1 MTKRTAIPRLVVASK
16 NQDKVKEIESI
27 LVQQGLAGEIVTGL
41 SWPDVDETEATIEG
55 NALLKAR
62 AASAATGLPALADDT
77 GLEVAALGG
86 EPGVHTARFAG
97 PEASYQD
104 NVEKMLVLLE
114 GVVDRRATF
123 RSVVALVWPD
133 GTQAMAEGRL
143 DGRIAL
149 EARGS
154 FGFGYDPIFEV
165 DGVTLAELDPEAKDG
180 LSHRAKALR
189 ALSEAFGIRGP
200 GGRRPAATS
209 SSARR
214 LRP

>member
-27 LVQQGLAGEIVTGL
+27 LVQQGQAGEIVTGM
-41 SWPDVDETEATIEG
+41 SWPDVDETEPTIEG

-104 NVEKMLVLLE
+104 NVEKMLVLLD

-133 GTQAMAEGRL
+133 GAEVMAEGRL
-143 DGRIAL
+143 EGRIAV

-165 DGVTLAELDPEAKDG
+165 DGVTLAELDPEAKDR

-189 ALSEAFGIRGP
+189 ALSEAVGNSGL
-200 GGRRPAATS
+200 GGSPC
-209 SSARR
+209 
-214 LRP
+214 LG

>member
-1 MTKRTAIPRLVVASK
+1 VTKRTAIPRVVVASK

-27 LVQQGLAGEIVTGL
+27 LVQQGLVGEIVTGL

-77 GLEVAALGG
+77 GLEVAALDG

-104 NVEKMLVLLE
+104 NVEKMLVLLD

-189 ALSEAFGIRGP
+189 ALSEAVGNSGLGGLPPGP
-200 GGRRPAATS
+200 G
-209 SSARR
+209 
-214 LRP
+214 

>member
-1 MTKRTAIPRLVVASK
+1 MNERTAIPRLVVASK

-27 LVQQGLAGEIVTGL
+27 LVQQGLTGEIVRGM
-41 SWPDVDETEATIEG
+41 SWPDVDETEPTIEG

-97 PEASYQD
+97 PDASYQD
-104 NVEKMLVLLE
+104 NVEKMLVLLD

-123 RSVVALVWPD
+123 RSVIALVWPD
-133 GTQAMAEGRL
+133 GAEVIAEGRL
-143 DGRIAL
+143 EGHIAV

-189 ALSEAFGIRGP
+189 ALSEAVGNCGL
-200 GGRRPAATS
+200 GGLPPA
-209 SSARR
+209 
-214 LRP
+214 